1 MTATLLSCRGRAR
14 VRCLINALVHAHKVS
29 IIVEDDVGTGTMKP
43 LMAVVVML
51 GSSAGLAQ
59 IAAPS
64 IPTEVTASPAKAKPP
79 KSICRSANTTGSMFP
94 TRTCHSKE
102 EWSAID
108 AANAANTERMS
119 NARKGTGRN

>member
-1 MTATLLSCRGRAR
+1 
-14 VRCLINALVHAHKVS
+14 
-29 IIVEDDVGTGTMKP
+29 MKA
-43 LMAVVVML
+43 LMAVVLML

-59 IAAPS
+59 TAAPS
-64 IPTEVTASPAKAKPP
+64 ITTDVTASPAKAKPP
-79 KSICRSANTTGSMFP
+79 KPICRSANTTGSMFP